1 MRRKI
6 TDLREERASA
16 FEQMKS
22 ISEGAEAEGRD
33 FTAEESQEYQRH
45 SESFDSLS
53 ARVDRLEREEGIAP
67 LLSRQVAVEDVEV
80 RTADES
86 ERSGPVVR
94 RTATPE
100 YEAAFRAYAQG
111 DTEARAALQVG
122 TDSEGG
128 YTVPDAFLAI
138 LRESEREFG
147 VISQAAT
154 HFSTA
159 ENGQVKIPSIAT
171 YGTSALTAEE
181 AAFTQSEDTF
191 GELVMDSYKYGR
203 IIKISDELVTD
214 SAFDVLGMVARL
226 AGQSLSIATG
236 AAYAVGTGTSQPNGL
251 FTAAST
257 GKTAAAVAAIT
268 ADELIDLYHSVL
280 SPYRSNSTWVMN
292 DSTAVLVRKLKDG
305 NSQYLWQPGLQA
317 GQPDVLLGRPVLIE
331 PNAPTA
337 AAAADSVA
345 FGDVSK
351 YWIRDV
357 EGVTVKVLDELY
369 AATGQIGFRVHMRTD
384 GDLTDTNAVKV
395 LTQAAV

>member
-6 TDLREERASA
+6 TDLREERAGA
-16 FEQMKS
+16 FEEMKA
-22 ISEGAEAEGRD
+22 ISEKAEAEGRD
-33 FTAEESQEYQRH
+33 FTAEESQEYQRV

-67 LLSRQVAVEDVEV
+67 LLSRQVAVEEREE
-80 RTADES
+80 RTADEA
-86 ERSGPVVR
+86 EKRGPGVR

-100 YEAAFRAYAQG
+100 YEQAFRSYVRG
-111 DTEARAALQVG
+111 DSEARAALQVG

-147 VISQAAT
+147 IISAAAT

-159 ENGQVKIPSIAT
+159 ESGQVKIPSIAT
-171 YGTSALTAEE
+171 YGTSVLTAEE

-191 GELVMDSYKYGR
+191 GELTMDSFKYGR
-203 IIKISDELVTD
+203 IIKISDELIHD

-226 AGQSLSIATG
+226 AGQSLAIVTGTAYATG
-236 AAYAVGTGTSQPNGL
+236 TGSSQPNGL

-257 GKTAAAVAAIT
+257 GVTVASTSAIT
-268 ADELIDLYHSVL
+268 SDELIDLYHSVIG
-280 SPYRSNSTWVMN
+280 PYRSRSSWVMK
-292 DSTAVLVRKLKDG
+292 DSTAVLIRKLKDG
-305 NSQYLWQPGLQA
+305 NSQYMWQPGLQA
-317 GQPDVLLGRPVLIE
+317 GQPDLLLGRPVLVE
-331 PNAPTA
+331 PNAPA
-337 AAAADSVA
+337 AAASADSVA
-345 FGDVSK
+345 FGDLST

-369 AATGQIGFRVHMRTD
+369 AANGQIGFRVHMRTD
-384 GDLTDTNAVKV
+384 ADLTDTNAVKV
-395 LTQAAV
+395 LTHPAS